1 MRARVVGDIVFLRD
15 RGRPITVLP
24 DGTVVGA
31 QKNQEVYRRVAEKAR
46 RLEKEIVDRLDWRP
60 AQWRPV
66 SAI

>member
-1 MRARVVGDIVFLRD
+1 MRARVYNNIVFLRH

-46 RLEKEIVDRLDWRP
+46 RLESEIVNKLDWRP